1 MTPPLQG
8 VITKWARD
16 MSPRAHFSMD
26 LAALQRALDALDAE
40 TFDDIADA
48 HVLVLLEGHAA
59 FLTGRHFLDLVLEAL
74 ERRELALVDHHVVAD
89 QAHAGTALDQALGD
103 PAAGDLADLGDVEDL
118 EDLGVAD
125 EGLAALRLQQP
136 RHRRLH
142 VIHEVVDDVVVA
154 DLDAIAT
161 GEVLRLLV
169 GADVEADDDGVRC
182 CRQGDVGFSDAADAA
197 HQDLGRDFLGGELVE
212 RGVDGLDGTLHV
224 ALDDE
229 RELGDTRGLEL
240 AHHLLEAGGTAA
252 LHLLADETLAV
263 LGNLAG
269 PGFGLDDGEAIAGAG
284 HAGETEDL
292 DRGRGA
298 GFLDLLAL
306 VVDQHADAGE
316 LGTGDEDVT
325 DAQGAALHQ
334 HRCHRTAAAVELGFD
349 DEALGPAVARHL
361 ELQHLGLQQDGLQQL
376 VEAGPLEG

>member
-1 MTPPLQG
+1 
-8 VITKWARD
+8 
-16 MSPRAHFSMD
+16 MSPRAHFSID
-26 LAALQRALDALDAE
+26 LAALQRALDAFDAE

-89 QAHAGTALDQALGD
+89 QANAGTALDQALGD

-118 EDLGVAD
+118 EDLGVA
-125 EGLAALRLQQP
+125 AL
-136 RHRRLH
+136 
-142 VIHEVVDDVVVA
+142 E
-154 DLDAIAT
+154 AIAT
-161 GEVLRLLV
+161 GTVLRLLV

-269 PGFGLDDGEAIAGAG
+269 PGFGLDDGEASAGAG
-284 HAGETEDL
+284 HAGETDDL

-306 VVDQHADAGE
+306 VVD
-316 LGTGDEDVT
+316 
-325 DAQGAALHQ
+325 
-334 HRCHRTAAAVELGFD
+334 
-349 DEALGPAVARHL
+349 
-361 ELQHLGLQQDGLQQL
+361 
-376 VEAGPLEG
+376 